1 MVEYA
6 TKGKLNQENLEYKVT
21 STGIKDVAVF
31 DFTSIKKAE
40 NAARI
45 IERKGSKLLVGLV
58 GDSLLEV
65 RQVSVSVAY
74 HSMHKETIVISNNDG
89 IRIVRAPPLAQ
100 FVSSLNESVTFVC
113 TTETDSV
120 SMVTR
125 SVK

>member
-65 RQVSVSVAY
+65 RQVS
-74 HSMHKETIVISNNDG
+74 ISCLSFH
-89 IRIVRAPPLAQ
+89 A
-100 FVSSLNESVTFVC
+100 
-113 TTETDSV
+113 
-120 SMVTR
+120 
-125 SVK
+125 